1 MTLIKMK
8 NAFDFIVS
16 SLGLILLFPLFII
29 LSLLII
35 FEDKGPFLFKQM
47 RVGKGGRMF
56 ILYKFRSMRISE
68 SWNENSFE
76 PGNTN
81 RVTHVGKFIR
91 KTKLDELPQLIN
103 VIKGDMSLVG
113 PRPEMKEWVEAF
125 PAKWKVIHSVKPGI
139 TDVASLEFRNEESI
153 LAGYEDPVNAYKNI
167 ILPRKLELYEKYVSD
182 HTFLGDLKILYKT
195 LFMIIL
201 KK

>member
-1 MTLIKMK
+1 MK